1 MESISFILQFKN
13 SRRCNKLGGV
23 VWWCF
28 PYRISIKKKDQ
39 PLLIAETN
47 NKGQANDIVIYLVS
61 EVVSPINH
69 NKILSEKYDSDQKL
83 KAYQTLNEIK
93 SFYYYSK

>member
-1 MESISFILQFKN
+1 M
-13 SRRCNKLGGV
+13 
-23 VWWCF
+23 
-28 PYRISIKKKDQ
+28 
-39 PLLIAETN
+39 LIAETN
-47 NKGQANDIVIYLVS
+47 NKGQANDKVIYLVS